1 MNKALLIGRLPQDPE
16 ARVTASGR
24 PVTNFSVACNYQ
36 TAAGEQTDFV
46 DCVAWGKLAE
56 TVATYVTKGRKVAV
70 EGRISV
76 RRFTGQ
82 DGQTRKIVEV
92 VAVDVDFM
100 DNAKPEGRTEGAADF
115 GAFGEDVR

>member
-16 ARVTASGR
+16 ARVATNGR

-56 TVATYVTKGRKVAV
+56 TAATYLVKGRKVAI

-76 RRFTGQ
+76 RRFAGQ
-82 DGQTRKIVEV
+82 DGQPRKVVEV
-92 VAVDVDFM
+92 VASDIDFM
-100 DNAKPEGRTEGAADF
+100 DNGG
-115 GAFGEDVR
+115 GG